1 MGKVNQMDIH
11 PNLIDVYTSVDNDN
25 SIHVFQPNRNFKWYK
40 LQSHIFLFIR
50 NDLHLYNNNFLYIRS
65 MP

>member
-25 SIHVFQPNRNFKWYK
+25 SIHVFQPNKNFKWFKFKIIY
-40 LQSHIFLFIR
+40 FC
-50 NDLHLYNNNFLYIRS
+50 
-65 MP
+65 